1 MDFRALSA
9 YQLAG
14 ITGQKEQ
21 FFTCSDGE
29 SFAMKLLLQNDRRQ
43 LLGASYLTQ
52 HEPIFCRYQRALLCS
67 AMFEP
72 MFAHVTQTN
81 FLLRSRKCC
90 GPVIA

>member
-1 MDFRALSA
+1 MDFRASSA

-29 SFAMKLLLQNDRRQ
+29 RFAMKLLRQNDRRQ

-52 HEPIFCRYQRALLCS
+52 HEPIFLSLSTS
-67 AMFEP
+67 ASVLR
-72 MFAHVTQTN
+72 HV
-81 FLLRSRKCC
+81 
-90 GPVIA
+90 